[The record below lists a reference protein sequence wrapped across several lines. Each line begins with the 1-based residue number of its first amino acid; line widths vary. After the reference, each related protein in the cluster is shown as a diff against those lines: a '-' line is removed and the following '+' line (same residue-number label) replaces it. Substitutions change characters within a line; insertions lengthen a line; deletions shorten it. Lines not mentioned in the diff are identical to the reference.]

1 MRIAIAVG
9 MLLGVAGGLAVASR
23 PAVRPV
29 GPVASQRAPA
39 GQPAA
44 AASYQSNNGQPRD
57 LGNSMPVPK
66 WGPGHVSRSPVVR
79 GNLPESQEGYQ
90 INHRRG
96 EREVPIVR

>member
-9 MLLGVAGGLAVASR
+9 IALGVAGGLAVASR

-29 GPVASQRAPA
+29 GPVASRNASA

-44 AASYQSNNGQPRD
+44 SASLASQSTPVD
-57 LGNSMPVPK
+57 LGNSMPLPK

-79 GNLPESQEGYQ
+79 GNLPESQEGYNL
-90 INHRRG
+90 NHRAG
-96 EREVPIVR
+96 QREVPIVR